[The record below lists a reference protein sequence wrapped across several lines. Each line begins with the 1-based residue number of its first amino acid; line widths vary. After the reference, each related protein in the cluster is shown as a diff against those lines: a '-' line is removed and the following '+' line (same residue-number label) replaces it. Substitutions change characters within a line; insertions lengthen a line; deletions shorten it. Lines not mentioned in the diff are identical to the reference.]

1 MSAKQA
7 KHRFFSKLLMMLL
20 LLALFPQH
28 GNTESLVKVA
38 IIPFS
43 MHAPNDLHYLQDGIR
58 DMLASRL
65 AWQGKVQ
72 VIDKST
78 TEQSLKGVKGDL
90 TTAQAET
97 IGKSLGA
104 NYVLF
109 GSVTAVG
116 QAISIDAKMAPIDQ
130 KSQPLA
136 LVAQTNMDGVIPQVN
151 QFAQQ
156 INQKVFARPGEVAEV
171 SGDAESA
178 STRNPELLVPDNMTK
193 GDRISYLNPNFI
205 EVNPEDSL
213 RNSGLWRSQTFPEG
227 IVGMDIGDLDGNGQ
241 IDIVTVSGKRLMV
254 QRKEGNA
261 LRSIATLNGTNM
273 EQFLWV
279 TLADTDRDGKDEIY
293 VTKLIRRNDPKGNT
307 SSRVSY
313 GRDVIW
319 EPGSFGLQMVGG
331 KLQVLFN
338 NEPYLLNAVV
348 FPKRGK
354 ILLGQKAGSQSST
367 SITVG
372 QEKTLDPTVYEMQFK
387 GGKLSTLG
395 HANIPQRCNVF
406 NFAVADVNNDN
417 NDEFIY
423 VDQDNK
429 LSVINAS
436 GSLLW
441 KGRQRFAATS
451 NGFAGQVTDLSYNQ
465 VDYFYLPSPIQVMD
479 LNNDKIPEV
488 VVNRNPDY
496 STFLPS
502 AMKYYGSGEIVS
514 FSWDQLGMVENW
526 KTRELGGMVTSIRVG
541 DIDGDGTPEL
551 LASMV
556 LAKDFLKLWES
567 KSTLFSYKLNVSQ
580 AKTAQAQ

>member
-1 MSAKQA
+1 MRRQ
-7 KHRFFSKLLMMLL
+7 FFPFFFLKFMCISLFLM
-20 LLALFPQH
+20 LFPQQ
-28 GNTESLVKVA
+28 GSTESPVKVA

-43 MHAPNDLHYLQDGIR
+43 IHAPNDLHYLQDGIR

-78 TEQSLKGVKGDL
+78 TEQAAKNLKGDL
-90 TTAQAET
+90 TIAQAET

-130 KSQPLA
+130 HAQPLA
-136 LVAQTNMDGVIPQVN
+136 LVTQTNMDGVIPQIN

-156 INQKVFARPGEVAEV
+156 INQKVFARPGETAEASV
-171 SGDAESA
+171 DAESA
-178 STRNPELLVPDNMTK
+178 STRNPELLVPDNMIK
-193 GDRISYLNPNFI
+193 GDRISYLNSNFI

-213 RNSGLWRSQTFPEG
+213 RNPGFWRSQTFAEG
-227 IVGMDIGDLDGNGQ
+227 IVGMDIGDVDGDGRTE
-241 IDIVTVSGKRLMV
+241 IVTVSNKRVMV
-254 QRKEGNA
+254 QKKEGNA
-261 LRSIATLNGTNM
+261 LRAIATLNATNM
-273 EQFLWV
+273 EQLIWV
-279 TLADTDRDGKDEIY
+279 ALADTDRDGKDEIY
-293 VTKLIRRNDPKGNT
+293 VTKLMRRNDPKGNN
-307 SSRVSY
+307 SDRISY

-319 EPGSFGLQMVGG
+319 EPASSGLQMVGG
-331 KLQVLFN
+331 KLQVMFDN
-338 NEPYLLNAVV
+338 DPYMLNAVV
-348 FPKRGK
+348 FPRRGK
-354 ILLGQKAGSQSST
+354 LLLGQKAGNQSPS
-367 SITVG
+367 SITVT
-372 QEKTLDPTVYEMQFK
+372 QQKTLDPTVYEMQLK
-387 GGKLSTLG
+387 GGKLATLG
-395 HANIPQRCNVF
+395 QANIPKRCNVF

-429 LSVINAS
+429 FSVVTAS

-441 KGRQRFAATS
+441 RGRQRFAATT
-451 NGFAGQVTDLSYNQ
+451 NGFAGQVTDLSFNQ
-465 VDYFYLPSPIQVMD
+465 VEYFFIPSPILVTD

-496 STFLPS
+496 STLLPS
-502 AMKYYGSGEIVS
+502 GLKYYGSGEIVS

-526 KTRELGGMVTSIRVG
+526 KTRELGGMITSIRVG
-541 DIDGDGTPEL
+541 DVDGNGTPEL
-551 LASMV
+551 IACMV
-556 LAKDFLKLWES
+556 MAKDFLKLWES

-580 AKTAQAQ
+580 AKTAKAQ